1 MREILQT
8 TKSHGSFIRTYPS
21 MTNNSDKKYLCFPAR
36 LSVTLFYIILL
47 FGCGSKYLSI
57 NQVDNINELPINR
70 IAIVPIAADHTASYE
85 TVEGAT
91 VLTRLLLKKLDRF
104 YYLIPEEKVEA
115 LLSKTH
121 SLRAQQIA
129 ILLGRELEVDAVL
142 MGLVNYYQSR
152 KGNDYSVSQ
161 PASVAFELHL
171 TDGKRGTLL
180 WSANFD
186 KTQKSLSEDLSNFSS
201 FLQGEWRW
209 LTAEGLME
217 LGVNQIID
225 KFPGI
230 RKRQEQRKLKPLRSP
245 SLDMG

>member
-1 MREILQT
+1 MKNTSSKEPFCFFVRSIL
-8 TKSHGSFIRTYPS
+8 
-21 MTNNSDKKYLCFPAR
+21 
-36 LSVTLFYIILL
+36 ILL
-47 FGCGSKYLSI
+47 YISSFFGCGSKYISI
-57 NQVDNINELPINR
+57 NQVDNIDELTINR
-70 IAIVPIAADHTASYE
+70 IAIIPIAADHTSSDE
-85 TVEGAT
+85 TVEGAV
-91 VLTRLLLKKLDRF
+91 VLTRLMETKLERF
-104 YYLIPEEKVEA
+104 YYLIPKEKVNV
-115 LLSKTH
+115 LLSKTK
-121 SLRAQQIA
+121 SLRAQQIS
-129 ILLGRELEVDAVL
+129 ILLGRELGVDAVL
-142 MGLVNYYQSR
+142 MGLVTYFQSR
-152 KGNDYSVSQ
+152 KGSDYAVSQ

>member
-1 MREILQT
+1 MKNTSSKEPFCFFVRSIL
-8 TKSHGSFIRTYPS
+8 
-21 MTNNSDKKYLCFPAR
+21 
-36 LSVTLFYIILL
+36 ILL
-47 FGCGSKYLSI
+47 YISSFFGCGSKYISI
-57 NQVDNINELPINR
+57 NQVDNIDELAINR
-70 IAIVPIAADHTASYE
+70 IAIIPIAADHTSSDE
-85 TVEGAT
+85 TVEGAV
-91 VLTRLLLKKLDRF
+91 VLTRLMEKKLERF
-104 YYLIPEEKVEA
+104 YYLIPKEKVNV
-115 LLSKTH
+115 LLSKTK
-121 SLRAQQIA
+121 SLRAQQIS
-129 ILLGRELEVDAVL
+129 ILLGRELGVDAVL
-142 MGLVNYYQSR
+142 MGLVTYFQSR
-152 KGNDYSVSQ
+152 KGSDYAASQ

>member
-1 MREILQT
+1 MRN
-8 TKSHGSFIRTYPS
+8 K
-21 MTNNSDKKYLCFPAR
+21 SDKKYLCFPAR
-36 LSVTLFYIILL
+36 LSVNLFYIILL
-47 FGCGSKYLSI
+47 FGCGSKYISI
-57 NQVDNINELPINR
+57 NQADHINELPINR
-70 IAIVPIAADHTASYE
+70 IAIVPIAADHTSSYE

-171 TDGKRGTLL
+171 TDGKRGKIL
-180 WSANFD
+180 WSASFD
-186 KTQKSLSEDLSNFSS
+186 KTQKPLSEDLSNFSS
-201 FLQGEWRW
+201 FLRSEWRW
-209 LTAEGLME
+209 LTAEELME
-217 LGVNQIID
+217 VGVDQIID
-225 KFPGI
+225 KFPGMH
-230 RKRQEQRKLKPLRSP
+230 KRQEQRKLKPLSSP